1 MEMVL
6 ERIVHQ
12 FNQMGSE
19 TKAESDKIRILKEEL
34 KTGAMA
40 TKGTLLQDPRTV
52 IEIREIDLFQGNQ
65 IKIYNYLTISLI
77 NFIIINKSN

>member
-1 MEMVL
+1 MVL

-34 KTGAMA
+34 KTGVMA
-40 TKGTLLQDPRTV
+40 TKELFSK
-52 IEIREIDLFQGNQ
+52 IRER
-65 IKIYNYLTISLI
+65 
-77 NFIIINKSN
+77 